1 MPHRENII
9 MTDSFAFGVID
20 FVASLAEEFWRCI
33 GHLGK
38 FNTCQWHLACTK
50 FGHSNNFA
58 TLSLS
63 LSLSQVLTYNSLYII
78 KRGLSRV
85 NIRLFLHP
93 CKRSR
98 FLFVLMRTMTAK
110 LFALTAVLLALASCT
125 KDGDVIYETDP
136 TDVASTA
143 PLVTVIYDPN
153 AVGDGNYNDL
163 IYQGVEQAAKQ
174 YGLRTMQLSPSTR
187 AEGLAYL
194 QTLFEQMST
203 AQDTVHRL
211 FIVAAASYDD
221 YLRQNNDRLAA
232 NPYAD
237 LLYLE
242 SAQPLTGK
250 GSTLYLPYYGA
261 MYEAGAIA
269 QALAPDV
276 LLVAANPKVESVSGA
291 VSGFVDGYNA
301 DYVHYPERLAY
312 NKTLV
317 TEYLSDD
324 VAGGF
329 TIADTTAM
337 HVMYDRKW
345 PSFSHLL
352 VPVCGG
358 AARTFQHL
366 IDLMG
371 GYNFMGLDVANT
383 STRCSLSAVKHI
395 DRAVCLCI
403 SQWLSP
409 DGLPKHQSL
418 GLADGYTGVE
428 VATANSLFYDIIGD
442 VLTDELRNTIHN
454 DAIRKEELKMKSE
467 E

>member
-1 MPHRENII
+1 MKERLLLI
-9 MTDSFAFGVID
+9 MAVG
-20 FVASLAEEFWRCI
+20 L
-33 GHLGK
+33 LL
-38 FNTCQWHLACTK
+38 TCCTK
-50 FGHSNNFA
+50 EGD
-58 TLSLS
+58 
-63 LSLSQVLTYNSLYII
+63 II
-78 KRGLSRV
+78 
-85 NIRLFLHP
+85 
-93 CKRSR
+93 
-98 FLFVLMRTMTAK
+98 
-110 LFALTAVLLALASCT
+110 
-125 KDGDVIYETDP
+125 YQTDP
-136 TDVASTA
+136 DDAAPTT

-187 AEGLAYL
+187 EEGLAYL
-194 QTLFEQMST
+194 QTLFQQMSA

-242 SAQPLTGK
+242 TAKPLEGK
-250 GSTLYLPYYGA
+250 GSTLNLSYYGA

-276 LLVAANPKVESVSGA
+276 LLVAANPKVESVSDA
-291 VSGFVDGYNA
+291 VSGFTDGFRA
-301 DYVHYPERLAY
+301 DYVQYPERLDY
-312 NKTLV
+312 DKTLV

-329 TIADTTAM
+329 SIADTTAM
-337 HVMYDRKW
+337 RILYNRQW
-345 PSFSHLL
+345 PSYFHLF

-366 IDLMG
+366 NDLMG
-371 GYNFMGLDVANT
+371 GYEIMGVNVAYN
-383 STRCSLSAVKHI
+383 STNSSLSAVKHI
-395 DRAVCLCI
+395 DRAVSLCI

-409 DGLPKHQSL
+409 DGMPKHQSL

-428 VATANSLFYDIIGD
+428 VVADNSLFYDVLTFNLSAE
-442 VLTDELRNTIHN
+442 VLTDELRTKIHN
-454 DAIRKEELKMKSE
+454 DAIRKEAEYGK
-467 E
+467 

>member
-1 MPHRENII
+1 MRKKILL
-9 MTDSFAFGVID
+9 TLAV
-20 FVASLAEEFWRCI
+20 SL
-33 GHLGK
+33 LL
-38 FNTCQWHLACTK
+38 TC
-50 FGHSNNFA
+50 
-58 TLSLS
+58 
-63 LSLSQVLTYNSLYII
+63 
-78 KRGLSRV
+78 
-85 NIRLFLHP
+85 
-93 CKRSR
+93 
-98 FLFVLMRTMTAK
+98 
-110 LFALTAVLLALASCT
+110 CT
-125 KDGDVIYETDP
+125 KDGDVVYQTDP
-136 TDVASTA
+136 KDAAPTT

-163 IYQGVEQAAKQ
+163 IYQGVEQAAKEH
-174 YGLRTMQLSPSTR
+174 GLRTMQLSPTTR

-194 QTLFEQMST
+194 QTLFQQMSA
-203 AQDTVHRL
+203 AQDTVRRL

-242 SAQPLTGK
+242 TARPLAGK

-276 LLVAANPKVESVSGA
+276 LLVAANAKVESVSGA
-291 VSGFVDGYNA
+291 VSGFTDGFRA
-301 DYVHYPERLAY
+301 DYIHYPERLDY
-312 NKTLV
+312 DKTLV

-337 HVMYDRKW
+337 RIMYEREW
-345 PSFSHLL
+345 PGFYHML

-366 IDLMG
+366 CDLMG
-371 GYNFMGLDVANT
+371 GYDFMGVDVAYNST
-383 STRCSLSAVKHI
+383 SSSLSAVKHI
-395 DRAVCLCI
+395 DRAVSLCI
-403 SQWLSP
+403 SQWLSA
-409 DGLPKHQSL
+409 DGMPKHQSL

-428 VATANSLFYDIIGD
+428 VTPANSLFHDVLTFNLSAD
-442 VLTDELRNTIHN
+442 VLTDELRTKIHN
-454 DAIRKEELKMKSE
+454 DAIRKEAEYGK
-467 E
+467 